1 MVDFVRDMRF
11 DRLGVFTYS
20 EEEDTIA
27 AGMPDQ
33 VDEDV
38 KAKRRDI
45 IMELQQEIAFEKAS
59 EKIGRKVRCMI
70 EGRIEEG
77 ALVARSYMDAPD
89 VDGYVFIDTDR
100 DLESGRMVDVL
111 ITDSNE
117 YDLIGELV

>member
-1 MVDFVRDMRF
+1 MAKQKVRATRHNG
-11 DRLGVFTYS
+11 RKGENGVFK
-20 EEEDTIA
+20 
-27 AGMPDQ
+27 AGHNDRSFD

-111 ITDSNE
+111 VTDSNE